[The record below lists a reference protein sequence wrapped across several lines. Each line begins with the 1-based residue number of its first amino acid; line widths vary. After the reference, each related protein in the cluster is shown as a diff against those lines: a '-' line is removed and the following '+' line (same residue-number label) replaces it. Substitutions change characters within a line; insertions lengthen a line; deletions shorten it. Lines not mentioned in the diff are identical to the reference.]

1 MNKKIEEV
9 RVQVM
14 SIERSQFDPAATQV
28 AAPDLRLSVGVEEGV
43 PSPPVERAITAT
55 PPSAGTGEPAGR
67 DDAAPILLVALLQEY
82 AVHHGPIAAIQR
94 QRRGFHFPALVVGG
108 GGGLVFALC
117 AVWMVIDLVS
127 GQGVARPPHSDPLW
141 APGMFFGGSIALIM
155 GIAWLTMLVD
165 ERKLVAAGE
174 AGKAE
179 VMRRLLAAFPQ
190 LQGPRAEALLSG
202 KAAQA
207 IMAAR
212 ERTGVVLSPG
222 GTDDLPSVWP
232 RP

>member
-1 MNKKIEEV
+1 MSKRTEED

-14 SIERSQFDPAATQV
+14 SVERSQLNPAATQV
-28 AAPDLRLSVGVEEGV
+28 VAPDLRLSAGAEEGTQ
-43 PSPPVERAITAT
+43 SPPAERAITAT

-94 QRRGFHFPALVVGG
+94 QRRGFHFPALLVGG

-117 AVWMVIDLVS
+117 AVWMGIDLAS
-127 GQGVARPPHSDPLW
+127 GQGVTRPPHSDPLW
-141 APGMFFGGSIALIM
+141 APGMFFGGSIAVIM

-174 AGKAE
+174 AGKAD

-190 LQGPRAEALLSG
+190 LQGTGAEALLSG

-212 ERTGVVLSPG
+212 EPAGVVLSPG
-222 GTDDLPSVWP
+222 GTDDLRRSV
-232 RP
+232 